1 LGVAFREYDP
11 LVPEL
16 SWIRRRALPVLT
28 VVALLLL
35 PWTVWLTATLPA
47 KHTSEHWDA
56 AWVGFDVAEI
66 LSLGATVVA
75 IYRRAVWVEVTASI
89 AGTLLLAD
97 AWFDVLL
104 STGDKKLWVAIVEAA
119 VAELPLAALC
129 FLIAF
134 NLSRFLKRWAD
145 VLRVAPPPVRD
156 RLLHLTAPGEGPA
169 ESDLVGVLEVP
180 ADGEPAG
187 ETGDAHT
194 AP

>member
-1 LGVAFREYDP
+1 MALTPGES

-28 VVALLLL
+28 LVALFEL
-35 PWTVWLTATLPA
+35 PWTVWLTVTLPA

-56 AWVGFDVAEI
+56 AWVGFDTAEI
-66 LSLGATVVA
+66 LALGATVIA
-75 IYRRAVWVEVTASI
+75 IYRRAVWVEVTASV

-104 STGDKKLWVAIVEAA
+104 SGGDEKLWVAVVEAA
-119 VAELPLAALC
+119 FAELPLAALC

-134 NLSRFLKRWAD
+134 DLSRFLSRWAD
-145 VLRVAPPPVRD
+145 VLRVAPQPVRD
-156 RLLHLTAPGEGPA
+156 RLLHLAAPGERPSEG
-169 ESDLVGVLEVP
+169 DLVRVFEIA

-187 ETGDAHT
+187 EARDAD
-194 AP
+194 ASP